1 MAGNIFSTNFFKQIA
16 MAKSDVN
23 KSGGIDDS
31 VYNSDGT
38 SINEKSIFDE
48 EFKKFDMN
56 KDGVV
61 DDNDIPLFKRSIGAT
76 PEDEQRSA
84 KYAEFK
90 KQHPDFDDRLDKLTR
105 KKERYVVRYEDRK
118 NERMVVEFN
127 EEGFNTSLTPED
139 KETLELIEEFKNCY
153 NSSDLDKRI
162 ANLKFDKDVRNTAS
176 YLLDTEQNN
185 ILDDYW
191 HSISKKLGILNGLD
205 ENEYS
210 HIESDMFKL
219 SVQVTKL
226 KDNQTNNESTLE
238 LANNLTTKIINTAD
252 KAQGSF
258 RTQKYALTS
267 LQHLAEMGVDT
278 KELIEDI
285 KNNLRMIKANDEHE
299 LQTVQDDE
307 EYIGLVQDEIDRIDK
322 LLE

>member
-76 PEDEQRSA
+76 PEDKQRSA
-84 KYAEFK
+84 QAAEFK
-90 KQHPDFDDRLDKLTR
+90 KQHPDYNQRLDKAYY
-105 KKERYVVRYEDRK
+105 KVK
-118 NERMVVEFN
+118 FN
-127 EEGFNTSLTPED
+127 KPLTPED
-139 KETLELIEEFKNCY
+139 KEALKLKEEYDNY
-153 NSSDLDKRI
+153 TNGSDIDKRTK
-162 ANLKFDKDVRNTAS
+162 NSKFNDDVRNTAS
-176 YLLDTEQNN
+176 YLIDTEQNN

-191 HSISKKLGILNGLD
+191 HSISKKLDRLNGLD

-219 SVQVTKL
+219 SVQVTEL

-238 LANNLTTKIINTAD
+238 LANKLTTKIINTAD

-258 RTQKYALTS
+258 RTQKYALES
-267 LQHLAEMGVDT
+267 LQRLAEMGVDT

-285 KNNLRMIKANDEHE
+285 KNNLRMMKANNEQE
-299 LQTVQDDE
+299 LQTVQDDK
-307 EYIGLVQDEIDRIDK
+307 YKDSVQNEIDRIDK